1 MKRKLFKTP
10 LTEIQQENSK
20 LNQLELCEGKTV
32 LKSYPRR
39 IVFELTNRCNF
50 RCIMCGREASVF
62 QTYDLP
68 MSIIRHF
75 EPCFPHVEEVTLHG
89 WGEGTLHPRFIEIL
103 KLLNSYPF
111 LRKYFVTNAS
121 TLPKIRQAIFD
132 HHVDVLAVSL
142 DGATAATNDSIRRGG
157 SIERETTELRKLI
170 KEKKH
175 QNLNYPHIN
184 FVFTAMRRNIHEL
197 PDMITLAR
205 DLGIPEVKVL
215 YLTVFKKE
223 LLHES
228 LLNRQKEV
236 SMTFTKANE
245 LAKRF
250 NIGLK
255 LPEIQGEG
263 KAGILRHKAC
273 PFPWRDI
280 YIGSDGFIRPCQSS
294 PQKMVHALE
303 YQTFEEMWNSKQMQ
317 ELRCSVNDKKLMPK
331 QCYYCYHSTCA
342 NWNLRH
348 SFYQLEQGFA
358 PEWEAKKDREIS
370 HV

>member
-10 LTEIQQENSK
+10 LTEIQQKNSK
-20 LNQLELCEGKTV
+20 LNQLELHEGKTV

-50 RCIMCGREASVF
+50 RCIMCGREASEF
-62 QTYDLP
+62 KTYDLP
-68 MSIIRHF
+68 MSIIRRF
-75 EPCFPHVEEVTLHG
+75 ESCFPHVEEVTLHG
-89 WGEGTLHPRFIEIL
+89 WGEGTLNPRFIEIL

-121 TLPKIRQAIFD
+121 TLPKIRQAILD
-132 HHVDVLAVSL
+132 HHVDVVAVSL
-142 DGATAATNDSIRRGG
+142 DGATAATNDFIRKGG
-157 SIERETTELRKLI
+157 SFERETTELRKLI
-170 KEKKH
+170 KEKKN

-184 FVFTAMRRNIHEL
+184 LVFTAMRRNIHEL

-205 DLGIPEVKVL
+205 DLEIPEVKVV

-223 LLHES
+223 LFHES
-228 LLNRQKEV
+228 LLDRQKE
-236 SMTFTKANE
+236 TREAFDKASS

-250 NIGLK
+250 NIKLI
-255 LPEIQGEG
+255 LPEIQGES

-280 YIGSDGFIRPCQSS
+280 YIGSDGFVRPCQSS
-294 PQKMVHALE
+294 PQKLAHVSE
-303 YQTFEEMWNSKQMQ
+303 YQTLEELWNLMQMQ
-317 ELRCSVNDKKLMPK
+317 QVRRSVNDEILMPN

-348 SFYQLEQGFA
+348 SFFQLEQGFA
-358 PEWEAKKDREIS
+358 PEWKVREAKDIS